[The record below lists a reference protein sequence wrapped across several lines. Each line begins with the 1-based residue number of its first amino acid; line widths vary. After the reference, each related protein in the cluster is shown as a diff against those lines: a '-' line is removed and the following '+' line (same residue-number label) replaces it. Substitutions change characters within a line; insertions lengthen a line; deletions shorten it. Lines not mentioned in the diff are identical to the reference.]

1 VKFILFYFLFEELRF
16 SRLSILERLL
26 LGSLYKGAYAVE
38 MEQKP
43 WPDELESKMTVIC
56 C

>member
-1 VKFILFYFLFEELRF
+1 VKFILFYFLFKELRLA
-16 SRLSILERLL
+16 RLSILERPL

-38 MEQKP
+38 MERKL

>member
-1 VKFILFYFLFEELRF
+1 MKFIFLYFVFEELRLA
-16 SRLSILERLL
+16 RLSILEHPL

-38 MEQKP
+38 MERKP